1 MQDLKTEL
9 TKARVKGLLEWA
21 FNSGK
26 NNVGD
31 KYFQDAITQ
40 TINDMSWVSK

>member
-1 MQDLKTEL
+1 MQELKSQL
-9 TKARVKGLLEWA
+9 TKARVKSLLEWA

-31 KYFQDAITQ
+31 KYFQEAIEK
-40 TINDMSWVSK
+40 TIADMSWVSK

>member
-1 MQDLKTEL
+1 MQDLKTKL
-9 TKARVKGLLEWA
+9 TKARVKVLLEWA
-21 FNSGK
+21 FTSGK

-31 KYFQDAITQ
+31 KYFQDAIQQ